1 MKVRMS
7 FYTRAVVYKEVEMT
21 QEAYDGMQAQLENL
35 RGREA
40 AKFGEKMFAEFVG
53 SFTEAEFDDDV
64 ELNEF
69 EPVPPESE
77 SENHE

>member
-21 QEAYDGMQAQLENL
+21 QEAYDGMQAQLEIL

-40 AKFGEKMFAEFVG
+40 VKFGEKMFAEFVG
-53 SFTEAEFDDDV
+53 SFAEAEFDDDI
-64 ELNEF
+64 ELDEF
-69 EPVPPESE
+69 EPIPPVSE
-77 SENHE
+77 SAP

>member
-21 QEAYDGMQAQLENL
+21 QEAYDGMQAQLEKL

-53 SFTEAEFDDDV
+53 SFAEAEFDDDV
-64 ELNEF
+64 ELDEF
-69 EPVPPESE
+69 EPMPPESE
-77 SENHE
+77 T